1 VHLPWL
7 QLTQHRL
14 QRYVARKRTLRVG
27 ALDRQDALSSAGPR
41 LYQYTGG
48 RRSTSPPSHLLSSPH
63 PFQLHCD
70 AAGANSPTAR
80 GPVPRGPIASFWGGW
95 AAPHAPGVRHRAGSL
110 DITARAGGGGSAP
123 DGSAA
128 RARGVRLSERAPRR
142 CCRQVWADLG
152 RLRLCPGWCR
162 RLGVGLEDP
171 MEDVADLVLPD
182 GLGQDEDRALRPAMQ
197 LGQIVGGGR
206 DGG

>member
-1 VHLPWL
+1 MSPGSGPCGSGRWTDRTLCPVPAPGSTSIQGGDDQPVRHH
-7 QLTQHRL
+7 TFSHRL
-14 QRYVARKRTLRVG
+14 I
-27 ALDRQDALSSAGPR
+27 LSSFIVTR
-41 LYQYTGG
+41 L
-48 RRSTSPPSHLLSSPH
+48 
-63 PFQLHCD
+63 
-70 AAGANSPTAR
+70 APTPLR
-80 GPVPRGPIASFWGGW
+80 PEVPRPVGRSPVSGVAGLP
-95 AAPHAPGVRHRAGSL
+95 PHAPGVRHRAGSL